1 MCALFAV
8 RQSSG
13 PLVGASLL
21 ARRND
26 EAEQARRRADELELT
41 AEDRKREAEE
51 ARHRAGAASEEAR
64 AAQRAR
70 EQAEA
75 VAADPGGRM
84 QGSD

>member
-8 RQSSG
+8 RTSSG
-13 PLVGASLL
+13 PLVSASLR
-21 ARRND
+21 AHRTD
-26 EAEQARRRADELELT
+26 EAEKARRGADELELT

-51 ARHRAGAASEEAR
+51 ATHRAGAAVEETH
-64 AAQRAR
+64 AAQGAR

-75 VAADPGGRM
+75 AAADPGGTI